1 MMLLQHRKINMKKRN
16 QTQLTSEQ
24 KEIMN
29 AAYLLGLSYE
39 SRLQEWQKVPCQDK
53 DLMTLISKIQNDFK
67 FTSML
72 FDVYQKGKFDSNKIT
87 L

>member
-1 MMLLQHRKINMKKRN
+1 MNKKN
-16 QTQLTSEQ
+16 KTQLTSEQ
-24 KEIMN
+24 KEIIN

-39 SRLQEWQKVPCQDK
+39 SRLQEWQKVPSQDK

-72 FDVYQKGKFDSNKIT
+72 FDVYQKGKFDANKIS